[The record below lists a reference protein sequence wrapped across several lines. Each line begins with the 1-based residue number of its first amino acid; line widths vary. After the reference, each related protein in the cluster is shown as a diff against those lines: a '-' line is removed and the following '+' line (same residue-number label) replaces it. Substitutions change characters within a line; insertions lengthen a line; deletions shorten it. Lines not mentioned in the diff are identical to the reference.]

1 MKYVYPAIFKRSD
14 DGEFTEVDFPDIVC
28 GVTCGT
34 SYENVSDGL
43 DRYIKQIQVQK
54 TESKYIK
61 HGSTWFCQSAWED
74 DYTTNNV
81 TITNKNSDLDG
92 IF

>member
-34 SYENVSDGL
+34 SYENAIFMAQDL
-43 DRYIKQIQVQK
+43 LKLMILEAPNQVMK
-54 TESKYIK
+54 SSKIEDLISKYPNEKIVMI
-61 HGSTWFCQSAWED
+61 EVD
-74 DYTTNNV
+74 INE
-81 TITNKNSDLDG
+81 
-92 IF
+92 